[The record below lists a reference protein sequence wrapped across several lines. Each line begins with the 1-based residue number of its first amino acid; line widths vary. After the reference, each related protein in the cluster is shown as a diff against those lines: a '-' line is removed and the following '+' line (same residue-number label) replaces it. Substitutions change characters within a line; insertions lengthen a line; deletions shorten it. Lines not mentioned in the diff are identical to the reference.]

1 MMTPREF
8 LATVLPE
15 AGHLIVATPFQ
26 VADDKTVW
34 WNVSVPTL
42 DLALEQLNTWVWE
55 QRDTYFAMAS
65 FRKDR
70 VWNPTKKNQ
79 KTGELGAYEKRTRAN
94 VQSMRSFF
102 IDIDA
107 KQDGKHYETQ
117 ADAVLA
123 LRDFCEGVGLPRP
136 MLVSSGY
143 GIHAYWTLDT
153 ALDVEEWQPHADK
166 LKSICIS
173 RKLIA
178 DHNVTADAAR
188 VLRPIGSFNFKRGGV
203 VPVRLLAPAPAV
215 SIDLFGAA
223 LDAYVR
229 ENNVPKTPRTRR
241 VGGRAGN
248 TPPSVLGDNIGA
260 TNDPLNPDLLT
271 FVCPAFA
278 QQVATR
284 GANAREPLWYAS
296 LGLAK
301 FCEPSEPVMVAVS
314 DGHPDFDIEAMR
326 AKAANWTGGPPT
338 CHTFW
343 KDDPATCEA
352 CLNWQRIKSPAER
365 AHTIRIVPEQV
376 PVPPTALAAPEPV
389 EAPAVGRPKMPRNY
403 SRVKDEDGHIMIG
416 VVTRNADGDE
426 IKEVV
431 CPVDLYP
438 RRILRQ
444 TGDDDNIEESG
455 VWVAQLPRIGEVEI
469 KIPQSVLSDTRKL
482 HALLL
487 SRGLHLNATEAK
499 NTQFYMSAYL
509 KQLAR
514 EADRDRVY
522 DRLGW
527 HDKYTSFVTPNM
539 VYFRDGSVMPHAPS
553 KEMRA
558 ITKDAFHTEGTLE
571 RWHEALKFYA
581 GDGNEAYRMFIYCAF
596 GGMLLHMTG
605 QKGLLVA
612 ASGDTGR
619 GKTTLLE
626 ACASVWGVPDALLI
640 GGGQDGATLNA
651 LWTILAT
658 NHSIPMLWD
667 DTTERDPQE
676 MRKFMLHI
684 STGKGKERMHGNTH
698 DGRVAT
704 WETMVLSSANTDDVH
719 RVMSTGK
726 DSDPHLMRLLSIE
739 FDNVDR
745 STETKLRADTFKRMI
760 RLNYGH
766 AGPLFIQNIIT
777 RYDEVVAAVQ
787 KMVNAVDNAI
797 MAESQERYFTAGI
810 AAAYVGGSIAHQL
823 GLIPF
828 SPVHDIEWIKA
839 HVTKMRDTHMQAA
852 STSAEILSEFIDT
865 NQAGTLTVSP
875 KSASNVDNVAHTPR
889 GSLIIRHEF
898 DNQLLYIS
906 RTAFNDYCTENKANF
921 RKIEQELVSQGVILR
936 RNCHKILGADTQ
948 YAAGQVRCWEIS
960 MAKLATIVK

>member
-1 MMTPREF
+1 MTPHEF
-8 LATVLPE
+8 LAAVLPE
-15 AGHLIVATPFQ
+15 AGHLIVATPLQ
-26 VADDKTVW
+26 VADGKTVW
-34 WNVSVPTL
+34 WNVALPNL
-42 DLALEQLNTWVWE
+42 DAILHQLNSWLWE
-55 QRDTYFAMAS
+55 GRDTYFAMS
-65 FRKDR
+65 SYREDK
-70 VWNPTKKNQ
+70 VWNPEKKNL
-79 KTGELGAYEKRTRAN
+79 KTGGLGAYERRTRSN
-94 VQSMRSFF
+94 VQAVRSFF
-102 IDIDA
+102 LDIDA
-107 KQDGKHYETQ
+107 RDDGKHYPTH
-117 ADAVLA
+117 ADALLA
-123 LRDFCEGVGLPRP
+123 LRDLCNDAGLPRP
-136 MLVSSGY
+136 MLVNSGY
-143 GIHAYWTLDT
+143 GVHAYWTLD
-153 ALDVEEWQPHADK
+153 ASISVDEWQPVANK
-166 LKSICIS
+166 LKAVCVA

-188 VLRPIGSFNFKRGGV
+188 VLRPVGSFNFKHGMVTPVELIATAPWVDLGTFVGALDTYVRDNQVPIAPRTTRKAGV
-203 VPVRLLAPAPAV
+203 GAGAPA
-215 SIDLFGAA
+215 
-223 LDAYVR
+223 
-229 ENNVPKTPRTRR
+229 
-241 VGGRAGN
+241 
-248 TPPSVLGDNIGA
+248 SVLGDNLGA

-278 QQVATR
+278 KQVVER
-284 GANAREPLWYAS
+284 GANAREPQWYAT

-301 FCEPSEPVMVAVS
+301 FCEPSEPVMIAVS
-314 DGHPDFDIEAMR
+314 DGHPDYDYEAMK

-338 CHTFW
+338 CMTFYNE
-343 KDDPATCEA
+343 DPATCES
-352 CLNWQRIKSPAER
+352 CPNFRKIKSPAER
-365 AHTIRIVPEQV
+365 AHTIRIVQEHEVVKP
-376 PVPPTALAAPEPV
+376 PEPV
-389 EAPAVGRPKMPRNY
+389 VPKPVEPAAPRGRPKMPKNY
-403 SRVKDEDGHIMIG
+403 ARVKDDDGHLMIA
-416 VVTRNADGDE
+416 VLTRDSDGGE
-426 IKEVV
+426 MKETI

-444 TGDDDNIEESG
+444 TGEEEIEESS
-455 VWVAQLPRIGEVEI
+455 VWVANLPRIGEVEF

-482 HALLL
+482 HGVLL

-499 NTQFYMSAYL
+499 NTQNYMSAYL

-527 HDKYTSFVTPNM
+527 HDRYTAFVTPNV
-539 VYFRDGSVMPHAPS
+539 VYFRDGSTMPHSPS

-558 ITKDAFHTEGTLE
+558 ITKDAFHTEGSLE
-571 RWHEALKFYA
+571 RWHDALKFYS

-596 GGMLLHMTG
+596 GAMLLHMTG

-626 ACASVWGVPDALLI
+626 ACASIWGVPDALLI

-651 LWTILAT
+651 LWTILST

-745 STETKLRADTFKRMI
+745 STETKLRADTFKRVI

-766 AGPLFIQNIIT
+766 AGPLFIQNVIG
-777 RYDEVVAAVQ
+777 RYDEVLNAVQ
-787 KMVNAVDNAI
+787 KMVTAVDNVLN
-797 MAESQERYFTAGI
+797 AESQERYVTAGI
-810 AAAYVGGSIAHQL
+810 ACAYIGGSIAYQL

-828 SPVHDIEWIKA
+828 TPLNDIEWIKG
-839 HVTKMRDTHMQAA
+839 HVTKWRDAHSQA
-852 STSAEILSEFIDT
+852 SSSSAEILSEFIDMH
-865 NQAGTLTVSP
+865 QADTLTVSP
-875 KSASNVDNVAHTPR
+875 KSASNIDNVAHNPR
-889 GSLIIRHEF
+889 GALTIRHEL
-898 DNQLLYIS
+898 DNGLMYIS
-906 RTAFNDYCTENKANF
+906 RSAFNNYCTEAKANF
-921 RKIEQELVSQGVILR
+921 RKIEQELDKLGVILR
-936 RNCHKILGADTQ
+936 RNCHKNLGADTQ
-948 YAAGQVRCWEIS
+948 YTGGQVRCWEIS
-960 MAKLATIVK
+960 VTRLSTLVKT